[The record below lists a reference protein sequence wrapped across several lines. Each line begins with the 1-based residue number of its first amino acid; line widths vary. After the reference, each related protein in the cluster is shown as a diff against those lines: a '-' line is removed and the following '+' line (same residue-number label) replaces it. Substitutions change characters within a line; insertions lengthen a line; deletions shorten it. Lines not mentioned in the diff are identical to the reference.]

1 MIQIYLERY
10 EEIPGM
16 KKREMEHELGKKLLC
31 QGLKE
36 LYGIET
42 EMENPPVLLKG
53 EHGKP
58 YLRDFPQIHFNISH
72 TEGMAVCGI
81 GSSPLGIDIEAERP
95 YQEKVL
101 RRVLSEAERRRL
113 EELPEAERSRRFF
126 CIWTLK
132 ESYVKAK
139 GLGLTVPLT
148 DISFEFGDDGNI
160 VCSVPGTFFCQKI
173 LEKGYVLSLCTFAE
187 EEISFVQNPLSS
199 TGAEY

>member
-1 MIQIYLERY
+1 MIQIYVEQY
-10 EEIPGM
+10 GEIREM
-16 KKREMEHELGKKLLC
+16 KKREVEHGLGEKLLC
-31 QGLKE
+31 QGLKD

-42 EMENPPVLLKG
+42 EKGNPPVLLKG

-58 YLRDFPQIHFNISH
+58 YLKEFPRIYFNISH
-72 TEGMAVCGI
+72 TEGIAVCAV

-95 YQEKVL
+95 YHENVL

-139 GLGLTVPLT
+139 GCGLTIPLT
-148 DISFEFGDDGNI
+148 GITFEFEEGGHI
-160 VCSVPGTFFCQKI
+160 ACSVPGTFFYQKL
-173 LEKGYVLSLCTFAE
+173 LEEGYILSLCTFKE
-187 EEISFVQNPLSS
+187 EEISLVQNPLFSA
-199 TGAEY
+199 GAGR

>member
-10 EEIPGM
+10 KEIQGM
-16 KKREMEHELGKKLLC
+16 KKRELEHELGNKLLC
-31 QGLKE
+31 QGLKD
-36 LYGIET
+36 LYGMEI
-42 EMENPPVLLKG
+42 ENPPVLLKG

-58 YLRDFPQIHFNISH
+58 YLKDFPRIHFNISH

-81 GSSPLGIDIEAERP
+81 GSRPLGIDIEAERP
-95 YQEKVL
+95 YKENVL

-139 GLGLTVPLT
+139 GLGLTIPLT
-148 DISFEFGDDGNI
+148 DISFEFGENGNI
-160 VCSVPGTFFCQKI
+160 SCSVPGTFFHQKF
-173 LEKGYVLSLCTFAE
+173 LEGGYILSLCTFGE

-199 TGAEY
+199 AEGER

>member
-10 EEIPGM
+10 EEIRGM
-16 KKREMEHELGKKLLC
+16 KKREVEHELGKKLLC
-31 QGLKE
+31 HGLKE
-36 LYGIET
+36 LYGIGM
-42 EMENPPVLLKG
+42 EMENPPFLLTG

-72 TEGMAVCGI
+72 TDGMAVCGI

-95 YQEKVL
+95 YREKVL

-126 CIWTLK
+126 SIWTLK

-139 GLGLTVPLT
+139 GFGLTVPLT
-148 DISFEFGDDGNI
+148 DISFELEDEGNI
-160 VCSVPGTFFCQKI
+160 TCSVPGTFFRQKI
-173 LEKGYVLSLCTFAE
+173 LEEGYILSLCTLAK

-199 TGAEY
+199 AGAEY

>member
-1 MIQIYLERY
+1 MIRIYLERY
-10 EEIPGM
+10 ERIGEV
-16 KKREMEHELGKKLLC
+16 KKREVEHELGKKLLC
-31 QGLKE
+31 HGLRE
-36 LYGIET
+36 LYGIRTET
-42 EMENPPVLLKG
+42 EKPPDLLKG

-81 GSSPLGIDIEAERP
+81 GSSPLGVDIEIEHP
-95 YQEKVL
+95 YHENVL
-101 RRVLSEAERRRL
+101 RRVLSEAERRQM

-139 GLGLTVPLT
+139 GFGLTVPLT
-148 DISFEFGDDGNI
+148 DISFEFGNDGNI
-160 VCSVPGTFFCQKI
+160 ACSVPGTFFRRKI
-173 LEKGYVLSLCTFAE
+173 FEKDYILSLCTFVE

-199 TGAEY
+199 AGAEH